1 MNLRYCTWKRL
12 EVVTTVI
19 LVTVWGVSSNFTQSL
34 TDSQVTE
41 SLLTNFTLKKCQCEV
56 DHVLDEST
64 CIKRKTV
71 VILWDTI
78 NNEPLIFNTSMFEN
92 IVVAEPQCSGSL
104 IRVVLNDST
113 FRFFFLP
120 SGELQWE
127 GEQSFQD
134 YCIENYLHD
143 GHMGWEAHV
152 CLPAPPV
159 PRCCPPG
166 YALAHDD
173 SCVAYSGNFA
183 PPIDFNN
190 MPVQWAAA
198 EGDVQNVTCHGI
210 SVVRHLNLNTRE
222 GILAYNSE
230 RAILEWK
237 SSTKPTTYNREY
249 EYCVGMNIDI
259 NVQQYVAK
267 FCYLDPSLEHQVKC
281 NNSNCVRKC
290 CPQGQLLLGMTCVNS
305 YSEEEIW
312 QLPISASQNNTLV
325 LAPAE
330 NWTVVA
336 GFPFC
341 ESFFDLESDVKS
353 YDEFYLLPNGSLHIP
368 HFEDSYPPTNYCLD
382 LYLEPGP
389 NYTLVNQVILC
400 APGEMEP
407 PCHWKN
413 ILIGVLLGI
422 SCLFL
427 VATLGVYL
435 GVAEIRDR
443 TYGRC
448 LISMVTAMLASYL
461 TLIINNQV
469 QASSDAEC
477 ITMAF
482 IGHVST
488 LATFFWL
495 NVMCYDMWSTLRS
508 SQQKHHSK
516 KVFLLYSIY
525 AWGGPLVVGVVALVI
540 DSLQLKNAIRPHYT
554 DGTCWFYGTAEYWLY
569 LAGIIFILVVI
580 NLFFFVHVAVT
591 LAGDF
596 KKTRRTFNT
605 TTSHSSNAPKT
616 KLQAWLYIKLFI
628 VMGIVWIAE
637 TISGAHQ
644 RNSCTYWVFF
654 DIINALQGVFIF
666 LVTVCN
672 KDNKKKIRDT
682 WNPRLQSVQKTLSS
696 MRAHSSTMRTNTST
710 RVNDLSIGAS
720 ESSRKTSVTSLPR
733 KFSIVSN
740 IFHPAS
746 NRDKAATELSDTSE
760 TPNKSKES
768 TANRKISTTSNL
780 ETIPME
786 TMDE

>member
-19 LVTVWGVSSNFTQSL
+19 LVTIWGVSSNFTQSL

-41 SLLTNFTLKKCQCEV
+41 SPLTNFTLKKCQC
-56 DHVLDEST
+56 DINHVLDEST
-64 CIKRKTV
+64 CIERKTV
-71 VILWDTI
+71 VILWTTT
-78 NNEPLIFNTSMFEN
+78 NNELLYFNTSMFEN
-92 IVVAEPQCSGSL
+92 KEVAEPQCPGGL
-104 IRVVLNDST
+104 PRVVIDDRT
-113 FRFFFLP
+113 FNFVLLP
-120 SGELQWE
+120 SGELAWTLDDGHTQ
-127 GEQSFQD
+127 FFLD
-134 YCIENYLHD
+134 YCIEHHVHV
-143 GHMGWEAHV
+143 GGQVGWEAHV
-152 CLPAPPV
+152 CLPPPPV

-190 MPVQWAAA
+190 MPVQWSAA
-198 EGDVQNVTCHGI
+198 EGDVQNVTCHGM

-249 EYCVGMNIDI
+249 EYCVGMN
-259 NVQQYVAK
+259 NVEQYVAK

-312 QLPISASQNNTLV
+312 QPTIPASQNNTLV

-341 ESFFDLESDVKS
+341 ESFFDFESDVKS
-353 YDEFYLLPNGSLHIP
+353 YDEFYLLPNGSLHISLYK
-368 HFEDSYPPTNYCLD
+368 DSYPPTNYCLD
-382 LYLEPGP
+382 LYLEPGL
-389 NYTLVNQVILC
+389 NYTLLHKAILC
-400 APGEMEP
+400 IIDP
-407 PCHWKN
+407 PCGWKTLLN
-413 ILIGVLLGI
+413 TVLLGI

-448 LISMVTAMLASYL
+448 LISMVTAMLASFL
-461 TLIINNQV
+461 TIIINNQD

-477 ITMAF
+477 ITLAF

-508 SQQKHHSK
+508 SRQKHHSK

-540 DSLQLKNAIRPHYT
+540 DNLQLKNVILPQFLN
-554 DGTCWFYGTAEYWLY
+554 GKTCWFYGNDEYWLY
-569 LAGIIFILVVI
+569 LAGIIFVLVVI
-580 NLFFFVHVAVT
+580 NLFFFIHVAIT
-591 LAGDF
+591 LGRDF
-596 KKTRRTFNT
+596 KKRRETFGTNT
-605 TTSHSSNAPKT
+605 SQSSNSTKT
-616 KLQAWLYIKLFI
+616 NAQVWLYIKLFI
-628 VMGIVWIAE
+628 IMGIIWIAE

-644 RNSCTYWVFF
+644 RKTCTYWVFF

-666 LVTVCN
+666 FVSVCN
-672 KDNKKKIRDT
+672 KDNKKKIRDA
-682 WNPRLQSVQKTLSS
+682 WNPRLKNVQNTLTS
-696 MRAHSSTMRTNTST
+696 MQGPMSRIG
-710 RVNDLSIGAS
+710 VNAGRRGTDVSIGTSDA
-720 ESSRKTSVTSLPR
+720 SRKTSVTSLPR
-733 KFSIVSN
+733 KFSLASN
-740 IFHPAS
+740 IFHPTY
-746 NRDKAATELSDTSE
+746 NTH
-760 TPNKSKES
+760 
-768 TANRKISTTSNL
+768 RKISTASNL

-786 TMDE
+786 TTADQ